1 MQNHFTGD
9 VFMLTAQHSIS
20 AKIKRFFKPFLS
32 ATLFVTLGQSAFA
45 ASPPKETVLADKQ
58 EIAIHTTAEAATLDP
73 QKMEGSD
80 ESLLARQLFEGLVN
94 TDEEDRIIPGVAER
108 WEYLDNAQ
116 KVRFYLRHNA
126 KWSNGDP
133 VTAHDFVYAWQR
145 LVDPK
150 TASPYASY
158 LLFMKMANVQA
169 IIDGKQ
175 APDTLG
181 IKALDD
187 YTLELTLSAPV
198 PYAVDLTQH
207 ASLYPVHKATVEKYG
222 DEWTRPQ
229 NLVGNG
235 AYQIDERVLNEKIVL
250 KRNPNYWDNEKT
262 VIDKATFYVLTETAG
277 IARYRTGALDISYIP
292 GSLYRDAKFQKDYG
306 SQIHRNRKLGT
317 FTYEMNLATPPFD
330 DIRVRKALN
339 LAVERDIITYK
350 VLNFGQTPAFTFTP
364 PYIKGGERI
373 QLPEYASWTQA
384 QRNDAA
390 KKLLAEAGYSKAN
403 PLKTELLYNTNEGLK
418 EIAIAVTS
426 MWKKNLDGM
435 ADIKLKNMEWKTF
448 LDTKNQKNYTLAFSA
463 WIADYNEATTFL
475 TYYLSNS
482 AQNYIGFN
490 SPRFDQLIH
499 DSYYAKNDDERAEIY
514 AQAEAELDSHYPFVA
529 IYHYAGQIIKNPKL
543 KGYEGKS
550 PQGVYFLKDL
560 YLEK

>member
-1 MQNHFTGD
+1 MPH
-9 VFMLTAQHSIS
+9 
-20 AKIKRFFKPFLS
+20 IKHRIWKTINQLITPLG
-32 ATLFVTLGQSAFA
+32 LFIALGQPAFA
-45 ASPPKETVLADKQ
+45 ASPPGGVELADKQ
-58 EIAIHTTAEAATLDP
+58 EIAIHTTAEASTLDP
-73 QKMEGSD
+73 QKMEGTA

-94 TDEEDRIIPGVAER
+94 TDEAGQIVPGVAER
-108 WEYLDNAQ
+108 WEYLENAQ
-116 KVRFYLRHNA
+116 KVRFYLRSNA

-169 IIDGKQ
+169 ILDGKQ

-181 IKALDD
+181 VKALDD
-187 YTLELTLSAPV
+187 HTLELTLTAPV

-207 ASLYPVHKATVEKYG
+207 TSLYPVHRATVEKYG
-222 DEWTRPQ
+222 EEWTRPQ

-235 AYQIDERVLNEKIVL
+235 AYQLGERVLNEKITL
-250 KRNPNYWDNEKT
+250 TRNPNYWDNDKT
-262 VIDKATFYVLTETAG
+262 VIEKSTFYVLTETAA
-277 IARYRTGALDISYIP
+277 IARYRTGTLDISYIP
-292 GSLYRDAKFQKDYG
+292 GSLYRDAQFQRIYG
-306 SQIHRNRKLGT
+306 SQIYRSRKLGT
-317 FTYEMNLATPPFD
+317 FTYEMNLAQPPFN
-330 DIRVRKALN
+330 DIRVRKALT
-339 LAVERDIITYK
+339 LAVERDIITHK

-373 QLPEYASWTQA
+373 QLPVYAHWTQA
-384 QRNDAA
+384 ERNEAA
-390 KKLLAEAGYSKAN
+390 KQLLAEAGYSKAN

-426 MWKKNLDGM
+426 IWKKNLDGM
-435 ADIKLKNMEWKTF
+435 VDIQLKNMEWKTF
-448 LDTKNQKNYTLAFSA
+448 LDTKNQKNYALAFSA
-463 WIADYNEATTFL
+463 WVADYNDASTFL

-482 AQNYIGFN
+482 AQNHIGFH
-490 SPRFDQLIH
+490 SPRFDQLLH
-499 DSYYAKNDDERAEIY
+499 DAHYAKNDTERAEIY
-514 AQAEAELDSHYPFVA
+514 AKAEAELDSHYPFVP

-543 KGYEGKS
+543 KGYEGQSAKEI
-550 PQGVYFLKDL
+550 YFLKDL